1 MANPRQHER
10 PFESSPE
17 QAERKIADEANRVTR
32 TVADFGEH
40 AARTNVDMI
49 QSGMEIV
56 RHLWQ
61 STAELTSSF
70 ANRATDQ
77 FGRAL
82 GVAGGETEATAQ
94 QSSRNL
100 TAIMQSSQSLN
111 EGFRK
116 VSDEWFKFVR
126 TRMERTFEHT
136 DKVLRTRSPQELAA
150 VQTEVLRDH
159 LEGLVHS
166 TQRIAQVS
174 QQTADEAS
182 RKLSEAATRRAA

>member
-1 MANPRQHER
+1 
-10 PFESSPE
+10 
-17 QAERKIADEANRVTR
+17 
-32 TVADFGEH
+32 
-40 AARTNVDMI
+40 
-49 QSGMEIV
+49 METV

-61 STAELTSSF
+61 STAELTSSL

-82 GVAGGETEATAQ
+82 GVGGGETEATSLQ
-94 QSSRNL
+94 PFRNL
-100 TAIMQSSQSLN
+100 TAVMQSSQSLN

-116 VSDEWFKFVR
+116 SSDEWVKFVR
-126 TRMERTFEHT
+126 TRVERTLGHIESAFHS
-136 DKVLRTRSPQELAA
+136 RNPRELAA
-150 VQTEVLRDH
+150 VQTEALRDH
-159 LEGLVHS
+159 LEDLVQS

>member
-10 PFESSPE
+10 PFESSADQP
-17 QAERKIADEANRVTR
+17 ERKIAEEANRATR
-32 TVADFGEH
+32 NLADFGEH

-49 QSGMEIV
+49 QGGMESA
-56 RHLWQ
+56 RHLLQ
-61 STAELTSSF
+61 STAELTSSL
-70 ANRATDQ
+70 ASRATDQ

-94 QSSRNL
+94 QSSHNL
-100 TAIMQSSQSLN
+100 TAVMQSSQSLN

-126 TRMERTFEHT
+126 TRMERTFEHIE
-136 DKVLRTRSPQELAA
+136 KAARSRSPQELAA
-150 VQTEVLRDH
+150 VHTEALRDH

-166 TQRIAQVS
+166 IQRIAQVS

-182 RKLSEAATRRAA
+182 RKLSEATRRAA